1 VVPSIIDLV
10 ALYCDNNGAIAQAK
24 EPKSH
29 QWSKN
34 ILRQFYFIKESLK
47 GKDAKIEWVP
57 NEKNLVD
64 SLIKSLSQ

>member
-10 ALYCDNNGAIAQAK
+10 ALYCDNNGAIAQVK

-34 ILRQFYFIKESLK
+34 ILRQFYFIRESWK
-47 GKDAKIEWVP
+47 GKDVKIEWVP

-64 SLIKSLSQ
+64 SLTKSLSQ

>member
-1 VVPSIIDLV
+1 MVPSIIDLV
-10 ALYCDNNGAIAQAK
+10 ALYCDNNGAIAQVK

-34 ILRQFYFIKESLK
+34 ILRQFYFIRESWK
-47 GKDAKIEWVP
+47 GKDVKIEWVP

-64 SLIKSLSQ
+64 SLTKSLSQ

>member
-1 VVPSIIDLV
+1 VVPSIIDFV

-34 ILRQFYFIKESLK
+34 ILRQFYFIRESWK
-47 GKDAKIEWVP
+47 RKDVKIEWVP
-57 NEKNLVD
+57 NKKNLVD
-64 SLIKSLSQ
+64 HFTKSLSQ

>member
-1 VVPSIIDLV
+1 MVPSIIDLV
-10 ALYCDNNGAIAQAK
+10 ALYCDNNGAIAQVK

-34 ILRQFYFIKESLK
+34 IFRQFYFIRESWK
-47 GKDAKIEWVP
+47 GKDVKIEWVP

-64 SLIKSLSQ
+64 SLTKSLSQ